1 MLVPFGTHVLVY
13 SVTVVVRFAGDAGS
27 NDLSRLVADRGTAV
41 LKTITKGAGQ

>member
-27 NDLSRLVADRGTAV
+27 
-41 LKTITKGAGQ
+41 TIFSHSC